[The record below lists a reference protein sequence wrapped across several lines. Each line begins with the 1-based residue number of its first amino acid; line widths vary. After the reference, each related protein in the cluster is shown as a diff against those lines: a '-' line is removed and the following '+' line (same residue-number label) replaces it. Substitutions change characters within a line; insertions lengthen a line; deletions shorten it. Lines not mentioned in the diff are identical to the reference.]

1 MVRLSISLSL
11 LALQHQQ
18 ASTFAFV
25 PNSIKPT
32 RNARSTEYRRQ
43 SARPVLHMQADSD
56 RPIVKSILDRV
67 KTPADMKGMDMR
79 ELKQVSFLISLKVL
93 FGLYLSYI
101 DIEFS
106 LHTSSDGKY

>member
-1 MVRLSISLSL
+1 MFELIMVRLSISLSL
-11 LALQHQQ
+11 FALQHQQ

-32 RNARSTEYRRQ
+32 RNALSTEYRRQ
-43 SARPVLHMQADSD
+43 SVRPVLHMQADAD

-79 ELKQVSFLISLKVL
+79 ELKQVSFLRSV
-93 FGLYLSYI
+93 
-101 DIEFS
+101 
-106 LHTSSDGKY
+106 